1 MESIK
6 HLLQNNQAS
15 LDQVAFKLRLAAL
28 LEASFETLRS
38 ELSAMAAEHP
48 ALCLEMGA
56 AIIKALEGLSHEFAG
71 ERRNLVAFFMNKVL
85 EDVASAKRGPI
96 PA

>member
-1 MESIK
+1 MKSIK

-28 LEASFETLRS
+28 LEANFETLRS
-38 ELSAMAAEHP
+38 ELSAMTAENP

-56 AIIKALEGLSHEFAG
+56 AIIKALDGLSHEFAG
-71 ERRNLVAFFMNKVL
+71 DRRNLVAFFMNKVL
-85 EDVASAKRGPI
+85 EEVASAKAGQI
-96 PA
+96 PV